1 MSARPPVCE
10 DAASG
15 GAPEGAREGGF
26 VVERAERSVRLSGRI
41 RMQDAAD
48 VWRELHAEPLPEEAF
63 TIDLSGVER
72 IDGGVIA
79 LIVAARA
86 ELAGRGVRT
95 EIARTPEHLRPL
107 VELYG
112 GMTEPLPPRRREH
125 VSTFA
130 AVGTAAVELMT
141 AFREVMSFFGA
152 VARTTVSFVRRR
164 RVARLTD
171 VPSLVVRAGT
181 DALPIVTLIAFLV
194 GFVMGYQSAR
204 QLERF
209 GANVYVADLVS
220 IAITRE
226 LAPLMTAI
234 IVAGRSGAAYAAE
247 IATMKVSDEVDALRT
262 MGFDPIG
269 WLVIPRVIA
278 LVLVVPVLT
287 LVTDVV
293 GVLGGLVVAV
303 VSLDVSA
310 RAYILELERA
320 LVVWDV
326 AQGIVKSIPFAITI
340 ALIACQQGFA
350 ASGAAESV
358 GRRTTATVVAS
369 LFALVLLDALFTVSF
384 RLMGK

>member
-1 MSARPPVCE
+1 MSTRPPVCE
-10 DAASG
+10 DAPS
-15 GAPEGAREGGF
+15 GAPAGARKDDF
-26 VVERAERSVRLSGRI
+26 VVERSAGVVRLSGAV
-41 RMQDAAD
+41 RMQDAAV
-48 VWRELHAEPLPEEAF
+48 VWHELHAVPLTEREL

-86 ELAGRGVRT
+86 ELAARGMRA
-95 EIARTPEHLRPL
+95 EIARPPEHLRPL

-112 GMTEPLPPRRREH
+112 GMAEPLPPRRREH
-125 VSTFA
+125 LAAFA
-130 AVGTAAVELMT
+130 MIGTAALGL
-141 AFREVMSFFGA
+141 AAGLREVMSFLGS
-152 VARTTVSFVRRR
+152 VAHTVAGFLRRP
-164 RVARLTD
+164 RLAHLAD
-171 VPSLVVRAGT
+171 VPMLVSRAGT

-247 IATMKVSDEVDALRT
+247 IATMKVSDEIDALRT
-262 MGFDPIG
+262 MGLDPIG
-269 WLVIPRVIA
+269 WLVIPRILA

-293 GVLGGLVVAV
+293 GVLGGLLVAV
-303 VSLDVSA
+303 ISLDVSA
-310 RAYILELERA
+310 RAYVLELKRA
-320 LVVWDV
+320 LVMWDV
-326 AQGIVKSIPFAITI
+326 AQGLVKSVPFAITI

-358 GRRTTATVVAS
+358 GRRTTATVVTCLFS
-369 LFALVLLDALFTVSF
+369 LVVLDALFTVTF